1 MVTAAIPGSDAD
13 TAGRLADPDFRVR
26 EPARL
31 AGRFWA
37 TAGAALR
44 SLCALAAAAFFLPC
58 FPFASFLAFASLESA
73 GLALIDLAIESL
85 MPSTEAFADDSSF
98 PRGFSSAE

>member
-1 MVTAAIPGSDAD
+1 MVTAAIPASDAD
-13 TAGRLADPDFRVR
+13 TFGRLADADFRVR

-37 TAGAALR
+37 TAGATLR
-44 SLCALAAAAFFLPC
+44 SLCALAVAAFFLPC
-58 FPFASFLAFASLESA
+58 LLLPTFLDFAALES

-85 MPSTEAFADDSSF
+85 MPWTEAFADESNS